1 MAVTI
6 SNDEELINSCIE
18 LLKEH
23 HPNGL
28 TIKQM
33 AQKLMI
39 HKSTLCRS
47 STVLSTKL
55 NSYYRRCDENCP
67 IIRLQCPD
75 VPNRLMYKY
84 NDGKSMIKKSQPL
97 SPPPTEND
105 PKEDIIKDKL
115 VGEYIERPISPPSPP
130 SNTANNTPTTTTT
143 TAAGPKH
150 NYSLR
155 KVIKKTP
162 HAFTPPSSSR
172 KNSNAAATK
181 GNSNKLDSAIEDFNK
196 RSSSKNEITPAPATN
211 NPYYDMINPSVNLVD
226 SWAWINDE
234 KMENIKSP
242 ENITLDDLDEL
253 L

>member
-18 LLKEH
+18 LLKEY
-23 HPNGL
+23 HPSGL

-33 AQKLMI
+33 AEKLL
-39 HKSTLCRS
+39 TNRNALCRS

-84 NDGKSMIKKSQPL
+84 NDGKSRPL

-105 PKEDIIKDKL
+105 PKDDLPKAKAVAD
-115 VGEYIERPISPPSPP
+115 YIQRPISPPSPP
-130 SNTANNTPTTTTT
+130 GANNNSSSSSNSTPT
-143 TAAGPKH
+143 H

-162 HAFTPPSSSR
+162 HAFTPPTRRSSTTSTASKNNNNNNKTAAALADLR
-172 KNSNAAATK
+172 KNET
-181 GNSNKLDSAIEDFNK
+181 
-196 RSSSKNEITPAPATN
+196 
-211 NPYYDMINPSVNLVD
+211 NPYYDLIYPNIDVN
-226 SWAWINDE
+226 SWSWINDE
-234 KMENIKSP
+234 TLENINSP
-242 ENITLDDLDEL
+242 ENVSIDDLDDLL
-253 L
+253 

>member
-18 LLKEH
+18 LLKEY
-23 HPNGL
+23 HPSGL

-33 AQKLMI
+33 AEKLLTN
-39 HKSTLCRS
+39 KNALCRS

-55 NSYYRRCDENCP
+55 NSYYRRCDESCP

-84 NDGKSMIKKSQPL
+84 NDGKSRPL

-105 PKEDIIKDKL
+105 PKDDLPSKNNKSVAD
-115 VGEYIERPISPPSPP
+115 YIQRPISPPSPP
-130 SNTANNTPTTTTT
+130 GSTTGGSQSSSSSSSGYTPT
-143 TAAGPKH
+143 H

-162 HAFTPPSSSR
+162 HAFTPPTRRSSTAAASTASKNNNANNKATAALAELR
-172 KNSNAAATK
+172 KNET
-181 GNSNKLDSAIEDFNK
+181 
-196 RSSSKNEITPAPATN
+196 
-211 NPYYDMINPSVNLVD
+211 NPYYDLIYPNIDVN
-226 SWAWINDE
+226 SWSWINDE
-234 KMENIKSP
+234 TLENINSP
-242 ENITLDDLDEL
+242 ENVSIDDLDEL

>member
-18 LLKEH
+18 LLKEY
-23 HPNGL
+23 HPSGL

-33 AQKLMI
+33 AEKLLTN
-39 HKSTLCRS
+39 KNALCRS

-55 NSYYRRCDENCP
+55 NSYYRRCDDNCP

-84 NDGKSMIKKSQPL
+84 NDGKSRPL

-105 PKEDIIKDKL
+105 PKEDLPKAKPVAD
-115 VGEYIERPISPPSPP
+115 YIQRPISPPSPP
-130 SNTANNTPTTTTT
+130 GANSSSSNSTPT
-143 TAAGPKH
+143 H

-162 HAFTPPSSSR
+162 HAFTPPARRASTTSTASKNNKATAALAELR
-172 KNSNAAATK
+172 KNET
-181 GNSNKLDSAIEDFNK
+181 
-196 RSSSKNEITPAPATN
+196 
-211 NPYYDMINPSVNLVD
+211 NPYYDLIYPNIDVNAW
-226 SWAWINDE
+226 SWINDE
-234 KMENIKSP
+234 KLENINSP
-242 ENITLDDLDEL
+242 ENVSIDDLDEL